1 MMTVPLKIGLKTW
14 WMGIMRII
22 AFTDYARPLPESP
35 PIFVIGPVPWKKL
48 VSIFKS
54 TNVPAFAYHKTQQ
67 RMEML
72 SNFPKMFPTT
82 EITSSMISPLPPTH
96 PVGPS

>member
-22 AFTDYARPLPESP
+22 AFTDYVSFLPESP
-35 PIFVIGPVPWKKL
+35 PIFVIGPVPWQKL

-54 TNVPAFAYHKTQQ
+54 TNVPTFAYHKTQQ

-72 SNFPKMFPTT
+72 ETPASALGTNRRRRICRTGRRRRW
-82 EITSSMISPLPPTH
+82 I
-96 PVGPS
+96 